1 MKKNG
6 ILHPGLSRHIAEMGH
21 TDTLAIGDAGL
32 PIPACVERI
41 DLALARGIPR
51 FLETLDVVLQEF
63 QAEHMFL
70 AEDLKKVSP
79 GFYADLKT
87 RLGDLPVTFV
97 SHEAFKEKTAQ
108 CKAVVRTG
116 EVTPYANI
124 ILCSGVSF

>member
-1 MKKNG
+1 
-6 ILHPGLSRHIAEMGH
+6 MGH

-41 DLALARGIPR
+41 DLALAHGIPR

-63 QAEHMFL
+63 QAEHIIL
-70 AEDLKKVSP
+70 AEELKQVSP

-87 RLGDLPVTFV
+87 RLGDLPVNFV
-97 SHEAFKEKTAQ
+97 SHEAFKEKIAQ